1 MESKDIKTF
10 EIKSLFENEVSY
22 KIPVYQRN
30 YAWGDKEITQ
40 LIQDIADNASAN
52 ASKRYYIGSLVV
64 YERTE
69 ESGVYFYE
77 TIDGQQRLTTLS
89 ILLSVIKNEY
99 PEINTSWFSKI
110 NLEFYSREKS
120 SKTLKAVYNDTI
132 DRNNQVLNDEI
143 ADAYEIA
150 KKKLKV
156 ILGDAKLDISEFA
169 EYLFN
174 HVTIIR
180 VNVPSHTD
188 LNHYF
193 EIMNNRGEQ
202 LEKHEVLKSKL
213 LEVFNDIV
221 DEDEK
226 QRCFHTFHTIWEACS
241 NMEKYIQYGFTTE
254 ERDEIFVAKNWGG
267 FEVKTFDE
275 VKNILKPITQN
286 NITYSI
292 DEIIEGNITLQKDE
306 DQGEESP
313 ERFNSVVNFQNF
325 LLHVLKIQ
333 MQEDI
338 ALDDKRLISSFEE
351 ILKKKAKEDKIDFV
365 KEFSFNLLK
374 IKYLFDKF
382 VIKREFVGGNDRW
395 SLKTLK
401 WYPSTT
407 KKFSVSY
414 VNSFGSDE
422 FDIEN
427 RTLIM
432 LLSMFHTTNPTMVYK
447 HWLSAAL
454 NYLFKQD
461 FVNPA
466 DYIKYLETTAKSFVY
481 DRFLNEIPKEYFE
494 MIFDGENRVLSNFET
509 INYKYL
515 NYHEIQNNL
524 VFNYL
529 DYLIWKNPPVHL
541 KSDSKISN
549 YFYTFRSSVEHFYPQ
564 NPIEGN
570 PKLNDKDLH
579 SFGNLCLISH
589 DKNAR
594 LNNYMPAAKV
604 DHYNVS
610 TLDSIKQYLMMKQF
624 EQDGKKW
631 DTDSIAKHYV
641 DVIEYFKKDLNGDN

>member
-10 EIKSLFENEVSY
+10 EVKPLFESSVAY
-22 KIPVYQRN
+22 QIPIYQRN

-40 LIQDIADNASAN
+40 LIQDIADNANDN

-64 YERTE
+64 YERLS
-69 ESGVYFYE
+69 ESGAYFYE

-99 PEINTSWFSKI
+99 SNIDATWFSKI

-120 SKTLKAVYNDTI
+120 SKTLQAVYNKTTDK
-132 DRNNQVLNDEI
+132 NNQLLNDEI
-143 ADAYEIA
+143 VDAYEIA
-150 KKKLKV
+150 KKKLRV
-156 ILGDAKLDISEFA
+156 ILSEKDLSIEHFA

-213 LEVFNDIV
+213 LEVFNEID
-221 DEDEK
+221 DEHEK
-226 QRCFHTFHTIWEACS
+226 QKCFNGFHTIWEACA
-241 NMEKYIQYGFTTE
+241 NMEKYVQYGFTTD
-254 ERDEIFVAKNWGG
+254 ERDQIFRAKNWGV
-267 FEVKTFDE
+267 FEVKSFDE
-275 VKNILKPITQN
+275 VKNILNQKKTLKHN
-286 NITYSI
+286 FSI
-292 DEIIEGNITLQKDE
+292 DDIIDNNLNIQKDE
-306 DQGEESP
+306 NETDDSP
-313 ERFNSVVNFQNF
+313 DRFNSVVNFQNF
-325 LLHVLKIQ
+325 LLHVLRIQ
-333 MQEDI
+333 LQKDV
-338 ALDDKRLISSFEE
+338 ALDDKKLINSFELVFDGKTNDE
-351 ILKKKAKEDKIDFV
+351 KIEFV
-365 KEFSFNLLK
+365 KDFCFNLLK
-374 IKYLFDKF
+374 IKFLYDKY

-401 WYPSTT
+401 WYPSNT

-414 VNSFGSDE
+414 VNSFGNDE
-422 FDIEN
+422 YDVEN

-432 LLSMFHTTNPTMVYK
+432 LLSMFHTVTPTMVYK

-454 NYLFKQD
+454 NYLNNQD
-461 FVNPA
+461 LVDPK
-466 DYIKYLETTAKSFVY
+466 DYIEFLETTAKSFVF
-481 DRFLNEIPKEYFE
+481 DRFLNDVPKDYFA
-494 MIFDGENRVLSNFET
+494 MIFDDENIVLSNYST

-515 NYHEIQNNL
+515 NYNDIQNNL

-529 DYLIWKNPPVHL
+529 DYLIWKNPPNYLVG
-541 KSDSKISN
+541 DGKISN
-549 YFYTFRSSVEHFYPQ
+549 YFFTFRSSVEHFYPQ

-570 PKLNDKDLH
+570 PKLDKSSLH

-604 DHYNVS
+604 DHYTTV
-610 TLDSIKQYLMMKQF
+610 TIDSIKQYMMMKQF
-624 EQDGKKW
+624 EKDGKRW
-631 DTDSIAKHYV
+631 DEKSIRDHYEEV
-641 DVIEYFKKDLNGDN
+641 VNYLNIERNVSN